1 MNSVPA
7 ASGRAGWAAAQSLP
21 AGWPVP
27 ASLPH
32 RRTHRR
38 HEGYRGRMKTDERAA
53 RIIQLTERRDSFIV
67 RGWSVVIRGLGY
79 LSWFALLRGL
89 LPRPCVTGKL
99 VEAWVLTW
107 TAAAIVFYP
116 LALGNGVR
124 LWTLA
129 ICFRGGCP
137 RLRTGRLPTLGAH
150 GRSVRQGPRSPHWL
164 SPLADPVLFKLCG
177 GDFLVCGLLCPT
189 LASGKTLRRLN
200 VS

>member
-1 MNSVPA
+1 
-7 ASGRAGWAAAQSLP
+7 
-21 AGWPVP
+21 
-27 ASLPH
+27 
-32 RRTHRR
+32 
-38 HEGYRGRMKTDERAA
+38 MKTDERAA

-67 RGWSVVIRGLGY
+67 RGWSVMIRGLGY

-89 LPRPCVTGKL
+89 LPRRCVTGKL